1 MQDLRAVPRQTIAEL
16 FNGRNALRK
25 LLTLALLTLATTA
38 SASTP
43 AAWDQMNTRV
53 NRAGIAMSGLAR
65 PELLARKISF
75 SDIIG
80 IEVRMIKGADERGRM
95 KRLLCAY
102 NRSTG
107 RTEVQEADVW
117 TGPVTRP

>member
-53 NRAGIAMSGLAR
+53 NRAGIAMSGLGIVNLRCFEGIVAFAITLA
-65 PELLARKISF
+65 LLQAIEFTEVRF
-75 SDIIG
+75 SD
-80 IEVRMIKGADERGRM
+80 
-95 KRLLCAY
+95 
-102 NRSTG
+102 
-107 RTEVQEADVW
+107 
-117 TGPVTRP
+117 